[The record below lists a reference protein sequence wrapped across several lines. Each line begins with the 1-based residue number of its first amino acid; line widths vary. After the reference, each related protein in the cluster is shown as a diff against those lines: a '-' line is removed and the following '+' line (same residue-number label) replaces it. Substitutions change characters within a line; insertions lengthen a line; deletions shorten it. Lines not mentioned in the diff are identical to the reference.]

1 MKMTKFYNELEH
13 TADWAIRVWG
23 EEIDALFEH
32 AAGAMFELQGA
43 DMAAEPEL
51 ALEVSCTGVDLE
63 ALLVAW
69 LNELLFHSEM
79 QDALWTRFR
88 VRIVQAAPDTPAHH
102 PQWALGAA
110 IGGRRGRGPMA
121 HVKAV
126 TFYKLFV
133 SLVDGR
139 WEATVTFDT

>member
-1 MKMTKFYNELEH
+1 MTDFYTELEH

-23 EEIDALFEH
+23 DGVDALFEH
-32 AAGAMFELQGA
+32 AASALFELQGA
-43 DMAAEPEL
+43 DMTAEPEL
-51 ALEVSCTGVDLE
+51 ALDESCTGVDLE
-63 ALLVAW
+63 TRLVAW

-88 VRIVQAAPDTPAHH
+88 VRILQAAPDTPSHH

-110 IGGRRGRGPMA
+110 VQGRRGRGPLA

-126 TFYKLFV
+126 TFYQLSV
-133 SLVDGR
+133 IEAEGR

>member
-1 MKMTKFYNELEH
+1 MAEHYAELEH

-23 EEIDALFEH
+23 DSVEALFEH
-32 AAGAMFELQGA
+32 AAEAMFELQGA
-43 DMAAEPEL
+43 DMASEPEL
-51 ALEVSCTGVDLE
+51 ALEVSCTGIDLE

-79 QDALWTRFR
+79 QDALWTRFW
-88 VRIVQAAPDTPAHH
+88 VRIVRAAPDTPAHH

-110 IGGRRGRGPMA
+110 IQGRRGRGPLA

-126 TFYKLFV
+126 TYYQLSVEQVEK
-133 SLVDGR
+133 G
-139 WEATVTFDT
+139 WEAVVTFDT

>member
-1 MKMTKFYNELEH
+1 MAEHYVELEH
-13 TADWAIRVWG
+13 TADWAMRVWG
-23 EEIDALFEH
+23 DDLVALFEH
-32 AAGAMFELQGA
+32 AAAAMFELQAA
-43 DMAAEPEL
+43 DMAADPEL
-51 ALEVSCTGVDLE
+51 ALEVSCTGDDVE

-88 VRIVQAAPDTPAHH
+88 VRIVQAAPDMPAQY

-110 IGGRRGRGPMA
+110 IQGRRGRGPLA

-126 TFYKLFV
+126 TYYQLAV
-133 SLVDGR
+133 EQVEGL
-139 WEATVTFDT
+139 WEAVVTFDT

>member
-1 MKMTKFYNELEH
+1 MPEHYVELEH

-23 EEIDALFEH
+23 DDLVALFEH
-32 AAGAMFELQGA
+32 AGAAMFELQGA

-51 ALEVSCTGVDLE
+51 SLEVTCTGIDLE
-63 ALLVAW
+63 SLLVAW

-79 QDALWTRFR
+79 QDALWTRLE
-88 VRIVQAAPDTPAHH
+88 VRIVQAAPDTPAQY

-110 IGGRRGRGPMA
+110 VQGRRGRGPLA

-126 TFYKLFV
+126 TYYQLSV
-133 SLVDGR
+133 EQVEGQ
-139 WEATVTFDT
+139 WEAVVTFDT

>member
-1 MKMTKFYNELEH
+1 MPEHYIELEH

-23 EEIDALFEH
+23 HDLVALFEH
-32 AAGAMFELQGA
+32 AGAAMFELQGA

-51 ALEVSCTGVDLE
+51 SLEVTCTGIDLE
-63 ALLVAW
+63 SLLVAW

-79 QDALWTRFR
+79 QDALWTRLE
-88 VRIVQAAPDTPAHH
+88 VRIVQAAPDTPAQY

-110 IGGRRGRGPMA
+110 VQGRRGRGPLA

-126 TFYKLFV
+126 TYYQLSV
-133 SLVDGR
+133 EQVEGQ
-139 WEATVTFDT
+139 WEAVVTFDT

>member
-1 MKMTKFYNELEH
+1 MPEFYTELEH
-13 TADWAIRVWG
+13 TADWSIRVWG
-23 EEIDALFEH
+23 DDLDGLFRH
-32 AAGAMFELQGA
+32 AAEAMFEMQGA

-51 ALEVSCTGVDLE
+51 PLEVSCTGGDLE

-79 QDALWTRFR
+79 QGALWTRFR
-88 VRIVQAAPDTPAHH
+88 VRIVQAAPDTPETY

-110 IGGRRGRGPMA
+110 VQGRRGRGPLA

-126 TFYKLFV
+126 TYYQLSV
-133 SLVDGR
+133 EQMEGR
-139 WEATVTFDT
+139 WEAMVTFDT